1 MIAQYVL
8 TAAMASGHGK
18 LIATISAWG
27 QFIMQLYI
35 ILKYWRAIIIGLL
48 AFLLLITL
56 MLLNVKTGKLKD
68 AETKCQQRIQ
78 AIEQAQYKALNEANA
93 KANQASADYEQLKS
107 ERQAKVESITHTVQK
122 IVERP
127 VYQQYCFDDDGV
139 SAINSL
145 ISNDTSEP
153 P

>member
-1 MIAQYVL
+1 M
-8 TAAMASGHGK
+8 
-18 LIATISAWG
+18 
-27 QFIMQLYI
+27 MQLYV

-68 AETKCQQRIQ
+68 AETKCHQRIQ
-78 AIEQAQYKALNEANA
+78 AIKQAQYKALNEANA

-107 ERQAKVESITHTVQK
+107 ERQAKVESVTRTVQK

-127 VYQQYCFDDDGV
+127 VYLNSCFDSDGL
-139 SAINSL
+139 AELDSL
-145 ISNDTSEP
+145 IKAGHSSESETTMP
-153 P
+153 RSQ

>member
-1 MIAQYVL
+1 MSY
-8 TAAMASGHGK
+8 
-18 LIATISAWG
+18 
-27 QFIMQLYI
+27 LYLV
-35 ILKYWRAIIIGLL
+35 LKYWRECIIVAL

-68 AETKCQQRIQ
+68 AEAKCQQRIQ

-107 ERQAKVESITHTVQK
+107 ERQAKVESVTRTVQK

-127 VYQQYCFDDDGV
+127 VYFNSCFDSDGL
-139 SAINSL
+139 SELNSL
-145 ISNDTSEP
+145 IKAGHSSESKTTLSGSQ
-153 P
+153 

>member
-1 MIAQYVL
+1 MTYL
-8 TAAMASGHGK
+8 
-18 LIATISAWG
+18 LIAA
-27 QFIMQLYI
+27 
-35 ILKYWRAIIIGLL
+35 KYWRAIIIGLL

-68 AETKCQQRIQ
+68 AEAKCQQRIQ

-107 ERQAKVESITHTVQK
+107 ERQAKVETVTRTVQK

-127 VYQQYCFDDDGV
+127 LYINSCFDSDGMHEL
-139 SAINSL
+139 NSL
-145 ISNDTSEP
+145 VKAGHTSESKTTLP
-153 P
+153 GSQ